1 MVPFATVPMPFLSH
15 YHVHENPIYLKPKIL
30 CLFLIPFVVC
40 LGIWIKDD
48 VRLGFWLTS
57 VEEKKE
63 IPIIDGMPELGTQTQ
78 IVWQDKFVSGVETPL
93 IGLLLSISLVVFF
106 YIRKQRMLG

>member
-1 MVPFATVPMPFLSH
+1 M
-15 YHVHENPIYLKPKIL
+15 KPKIL

-40 LGIWIKDD
+40 LGIWVKDGG
-48 VRLGFWLTS
+48 RLGFWLTS

>member
-1 MVPFATVPMPFLSH
+1 
-15 YHVHENPIYLKPKIL
+15 LKPKIL
-30 CLFLIPFVVC
+30 CLFLIPFVVS
-40 LGIWIKDD
+40 LGIWVKDG
-48 VRLGFWLTS
+48 VRFGFWLTS

>member
-1 MVPFATVPMPFLSH
+1 M
-15 YHVHENPIYLKPKIL
+15 
-30 CLFLIPFVVC
+30 
-40 LGIWIKDD
+40 
-48 VRLGFWLTS
+48 RLGFWLTS

-63 IPIIDGMPELGTQTQ
+63 IPIINGMPELGTQTQ

>member
-1 MVPFATVPMPFLSH
+1 M
-15 YHVHENPIYLKPKIL
+15 KPKIL

-40 LGIWIKDD
+40 LGIWVKDG

>member
-1 MVPFATVPMPFLSH
+1 M
-15 YHVHENPIYLKPKIL
+15 
-30 CLFLIPFVVC
+30 
-40 LGIWIKDD
+40 
-48 VRLGFWLTS
+48 RLGFWLTS

-78 IVWQDKFVSGVETPL
+78 IVWKDKFVSGVETPL